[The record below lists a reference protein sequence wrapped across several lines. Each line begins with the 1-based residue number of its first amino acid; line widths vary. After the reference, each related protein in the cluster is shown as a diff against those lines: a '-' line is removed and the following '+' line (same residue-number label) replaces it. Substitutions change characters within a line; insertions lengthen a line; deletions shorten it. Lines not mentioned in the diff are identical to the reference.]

1 MSKAKMPA
9 KLTPVHCIVFPL
21 LTIAVLD
28 GFTEAEREDL
38 VNTVLTLGG
47 EDGMFNLT
55 TDMAVQNFG
64 ETMDWFT
71 SMDYKE
77 ALPTAIQC
85 CHTIHQQ
92 VTNDDTRGAI
102 ISFMLDTVKADGK
115 VTENEKTLVGM
126 FATVILNG
134 VQG

>member
-1 MSKAKMPA
+1 MSNTKMPA

-28 GFTEAEREDL
+28 GFTEEEREDM

-47 EDGMFNLT
+47 DDGMFSLT

-64 ETMDWFT
+64 ETMEWFKSMEYKDALAT
-71 SMDYKE
+71 SM
-77 ALPTAIQC
+77 QC
-85 CHTIHQQ
+85 CNTIHKM

-115 VTENEKTLVGM
+115 VSENEKTLVAS

-134 VQG
+134 IKS

>member
-1 MSKAKMPA
+1 MSNTKMPA

-28 GFTEAEREDL
+28 GFTEAEREDM

-64 ETMDWFT
+64 ETMEWFKSMEYKDALAT
-71 SMDYKE
+71 SM
-77 ALPTAIQC
+77 QC
-85 CHTIHQQ
+85 CDTIHNM

-115 VTENEKTLVGM
+115 VSENEKTLVAS

-134 VQG
+134 IKS

>member
-1 MSKAKMPA
+1 MSKSKMPA

-28 GFTEAEREDL
+28 GFTETERQDL

-47 EDGMFNLT
+47 DDGMFNLS
-55 TDMAVQNFG
+55 TDSAVQSFG

-71 SMDYKE
+71 SMEYKE
-77 ALPTAIQC
+77 AIPTAIKC
-85 CHTIHQQ
+85 CDTLHQQ
-92 VTNDDTRGAI
+92 ISNEDTRNSI
-102 ISFMLDTVKADGK
+102 IGFMLDTVKADGK
-115 VTENEKTLVGM
+115 VTEHEKTLVGM

-134 VQG
+134 VQD